1 MTPEAEKRVKN
12 TPRYLLVG
20 VLTVAPLWVTW
31 LVFNFIFTRLSRI
44 GEPWVVGMARAM
56 RRDWPSMS
64 DLLLQPTF
72 QSALAVAITLI
83 ILYLIGWVA
92 TRVIGQRIIHWL
104 ESLVQN
110 IPMVAAI
117 YGGTKRFLAVIKEK
131 PGNVQRV
138 VLIRFPSPEMRAV
151 GLVTRVIHDADSG
164 EELAVVYV
172 PTSPNPTSGYIEIVP
187 VSEVISTDW
196 TIDEAMS
203 FVVTGGANSPDV
215 VRFGKRIALE
225 DAMAAESR
233 PIDPGPAPWKQ
244 P

>member
-44 GEPWVVGMARAM
+44 GEPWVVGLARAM
-56 RRDWPSMS
+56 RRDWPTVSE
-64 DLLLQPTF
+64 LLLQSGF

-83 ILYLIGWVA
+83 ILYCIGWVA

-131 PGNVQRV
+131 PGKVQRV

-151 GLVTRVIHDADSG
+151 GLVTRVIRDADSG

-187 VSEVISTDW
+187 ISDVISTDW

-215 VRFGKRIALE
+215 VRFGRQIAFE

-233 PIDPGPAPWKQ
+233 PIDPGFAPRQ
-244 P
+244 QI